1 MALNQMGVYNTARG
15 ITDAKKAWHEADEN
29 GDEAG
34 KKQAEA
40 LARPFYDSL
49 RENGHTDVA
58 DKLEKSNYTE
68 AEAYASSLF
77 ETAKQTPERLDKL
90 MSEDKLA
97 DHFNKYGKVNT
108 SGTPKAPART
118 APQGNTVGDTSAMK
132 EKSDAA
138 KYKDELWSKTD
149 ENPFET
155 GWGKAIMG
163 YYTGLSGDE
172 LNNALAAFAAN
183 NGGNISSRAADVA
196 NDMYTK
202 TLDKAIEKIMGYDTA
217 QKNTALDYFNS
228 LGVNDRADAELKLKE
243 KQQAIDDENTKL
255 KIDTE
260 KQMNEDDNDASVEI
274 AKGNNDTS
282 KYQTDVNAGVQRDQ
296 ITANKEMNQYN
307 ADKNAEIA
315 QKGYESQE
323 RINTADNT
331 AKIDATR
338 LQTNAENYGNELAYD
353 AELERIKQES
363 AQGAR
368 TNFEDLY
375 NDILSMRKSGKS
387 ASAILA
393 SVATS
398 YDGATDSDEYAYAK
412 MVVDEL
418 FGTGDNAVYY

>member
-15 ITDAKKAWHEADEN
+15 ITDAKKAWHEADEK

-40 LARPFYDSL
+40 SARPFYDSL

-58 DKLEKSNYTE
+58 DKLEKSNYTD

-90 MSEDKLA
+90 LSEDKLS

-108 SGTPKAPART
+108 TVTPKAPART
-118 APQGNTVGDTSAMK
+118 TPQGNTAADASAMK

-296 ITANKEMNQYN
+296 ITANKEMNRYN

-353 AELERIKQES
+353 AELKNLAYS
-363 AQGAR
+363 AAAKAGHTFTDIYDSIIAAK
-368 TNFEDLY
+368 
-375 NDILSMRKSGKS
+375 NDGQDQN
-387 ASAILA
+387 AILA
-393 SVATS
+393 AIGDK
-398 YDGATDSDEYAYAK
+398 YGLDSDEYSYAK
-412 MVVDEL
+412 TVTGNL
-418 FGTGDNAVYY
+418 FKTGDNAVYY